1 MKKRTKII
9 ILSLMIV
16 LLGVTGYL
24 NIVLNN
30 NVSPTTTTATTSF
43 FASYRNDRETSRDQQ
58 MLYYDAIID
67 SESSS
72 AEAKTNA
79 ENAKLEIVASMEKEL
94 DTENLVKA
102 CGFTD
107 CVISITDP
115 NVNVVVECAS
125 LTEDEVTVI
134 TDTVSKALE
143 IEPRYI
149 VIIPAE

>member
-30 NVSPTTTTATTSF
+30 NVSQPTSTTTTSF

-67 SESSS
+67 SETYSS
-72 AEAKTNA
+72 EAKKKA
-79 ENAKLEIVASMEKEL
+79 EESKQKLIESMEMEL
-94 DTENLVKA
+94 DAETLVKA

-125 LTEDEVTVI
+125 ITDDENMLI
-134 TDTVSKALE
+134 TDTVSKALN
-143 IEPRYI
+143 IEPKYI